1 MSKQKSLENTVSYRS
16 MMAVAIPV
24 ILSNLSIPLLGIVDI
39 AMLGHRGDES
49 LVAAL
54 AVGTIIFDLIFW
66 CFSFLRMS
74 TTGLVAQHPKDA
86 RIVKRA
92 LAIAVFISLVLIISQ
107 TPLLSLCLVF
117 IKTNPSVQHW
127 VDQYYSVRI
136 YAALPTLINYVITG
150 FLFGQQNTKASL
162 TLVLITNVTAIALD
176 CLFVFGLGYSIK
188 GLAAANIIAQT
199 TSALLGLYYLQV
211 RYHVFAKA
219 TPWASLSAFKTLFS
233 VNRDIFI
240 RSLMLLLTFSYF
252 TRLGAAMGAVVVAS
266 NAIILNIHELMAYCL
281 DGVTIALESF
291 VGKAVGLKQVS
302 LFQQSVRLA
311 IRLCAMGA
319 IAFSLLF
326 FFFASYLIR
335 LTTSV
340 PAIQQHAFGL
350 IPWLSCLPIIAIA
363 SYLYD
368 GIYIGAVWTK
378 PMRNAMVLAFITFVA
393 ITQLFHGLGNP
404 GLWLALYGFLVM
416 RALYLGLAMKK
427 NVARTFKTTSEAQPS
442 NNEYPL

>member
-1 MSKQKSLENTVSYRS
+1 

-24 ILSNLSIPLLGIVDI
+24 ILSNLSIPFLGIVDI
-39 AMLGHRGDES
+39 SMLGHRGDES

-54 AVGTIIFDLIFW
+54 AIGTIIFDLIFW

-74 TTGLVAQHPKDA
+74 TTGLVAQHPTDA

-92 LAIAVFISLVLIISQ
+92 LAIAGFISLLLIVFQ
-107 TPLLSLCLVF
+107 APLLSLCLVL
-117 IKTNPSVQHW
+117 IKTNQSVQHW

-162 TLVLITNVTAIALD
+162 TLVLITNITAIALD

-199 TSALLGLYYLQV
+199 LSALLGLYYLNA
-211 RYHVFAKA
+211 RYQVFAKT
-219 TPWASLSAFKTLFS
+219 TPWASLSAFRALFS

-291 VGKAVGLKQVS
+291 VGKAVGLEHYRLFKQS
-302 LFQQSVRLA
+302 IKLA
-311 IRLCAMGA
+311 TQLCAVGA
-319 IAFSLLF
+319 ISFSLLF
-326 FFFASYLIR
+326 FFFSPYLIR
-335 LTTSV
+335 LATSV
-340 PAIQQHAFGL
+340 PAIQTHSMAL
-350 IPWLSCLPIIAIA
+350 IPWLSGLPIVAIG

-368 GIYIGAVWTK
+368 GVYIGAVWTQA
-378 PMRNAMVLAFITFVA
+378 MRNSMVMALITFVA
-393 ITQLFHGLGNP
+393 IAHLFQDLGNH
-404 GLWLALYGFLVM
+404 GLWLALYGFLLM

-427 NVARTFKTTSEAQPS
+427 NIQRTFKSSSEAQPL